1 MTLIVRLIAKY
12 ALWIYILCGIAMLAY
27 VRAALSARNEGSQ
40 AMFSLEREQAA
51 KRVYRSAGMILVLL
65 LIVVGVY
72 GLTNYADLSPE
83 PAAADGTATPESTD
97 PAVLTAQAEEASAT
111 AATTAVGATESAPA
125 DETGG
130 TPTSEPTPTRKP
142 RLTNVPI
149 VVPTLPQT
157 TPTPQ
162 VIPAA
167 CPHANVRVAQ
177 PGQNQVIDAG
187 IEVRGTALKEAFDRY
202 EFKFQSR
209 DLVGDEWHWVETFQT
224 PIQNGSLGVW
234 HTSHL
239 PDGNYSFMLIVIDK
253 SGNSQECVVPVI
265 IQH

>member
-12 ALWIYILCGIAMLAY
+12 ALWIYILCGVGMIY
-27 VRAALSARNEGSQ
+27 YIQAALSARNEGAQ

-51 KRVYRSAGMILVLL
+51 KRIYRSAGMILVLL
-65 LIVVGVY
+65 LIVIGVY
-72 GLTNYADLSPE
+72 TLTNYVDLPPLQAGGDDTAPLATGE
-83 PAAADGTATPESTD
+83 PATLTAEALAPSGPETGTAAVTDTPSSES
-97 PAVLTAQAEEASAT
+97 S
-111 AATTAVGATESAPA
+111 S
-125 DETGG
+125 

-142 RLTNVPI
+142 RRTTTLI
-149 VVPTLPQT
+149 VAPTLTQD

-162 VIPAA
+162 IVLAV
-167 CPHANVRVAQ
+167 CPHANVRVLQ

-187 IEVRGTALKEAFDRY
+187 IEVRGTAYKELFDRY

-209 DLVGDEWHWVETFQT
+209 DLPGDEWHWVETFRT

-239 PDGNYSFMLIVIDK
+239 PPGRYRFLLIVIDK
-253 SGNSQECVVPVI
+253 TGNSQECVVPVI

>member
-1 MTLIVRLIAKY
+1 MTLIVRLLAKY

-27 VRAALSARNEGSQ
+27 VRAALAARNEGNQ

-51 KRVYRSAGMILVLL
+51 KQVYRSAGMILVLL

-72 GLTNYADLSPE
+72 GLTNYVDLSPE
-83 PAAADGTATPESTD
+83 PATAGETATPESTD
-97 PAVLTAQAEEASAT
+97 PAVLTAQAGEVSTTAT
-111 AATTAVGATESAPA
+111 AAATESAPA
-125 DETGG
+125 GETES
-130 TPTSEPTPTRKP
+130 TPTSEPTATRKP
-142 RLTNVPI
+142 LGTNVPV
-149 VVPTLPQT
+149 VVPTLPQV
-157 TPTPQ
+157 TPTLQ
-162 VIPAA
+162 IVPAA
-167 CPHANVRVAQ
+167 CPHANVRVTQ
-177 PGQNQVIDAG
+177 PGQNQAIDAG
-187 IEVRGTALKEAFDRY
+187 IEVRGTALKEGFDRY

-209 DLVGDEWHWVETFQT
+209 DLVGDEWHWVETFRT

-253 SGNSQECVVPVI
+253 SGNSQECVIPVI

>member
-12 ALWIYILCGIAMLAY
+12 AIWIYILCGAGMIYYLQ
-27 VRAALSARNEGSQ
+27 AALSARNEGSQ

-51 KRVYRSAGMILVLL
+51 KRIYRSAGMILVLL

-72 GLTNYADLSPE
+72 GLSNHSDMLPLQAESREPTPPATGAPATLTAEAQSPE
-83 PAAADGTATPESTD
+83 GQATGTVGVPHTPPNES
-97 PAVLTAQAEEASAT
+97 QS
-111 AATTAVGATESAPA
+111 
-125 DETGG
+125 

-142 RLTNVPI
+142 RRTGTPI
-149 VVPTLPQT
+149 VVPTLPQD
-157 TPTPQ
+157 TPTPRI
-162 VIPAA
+162 VPAV
-167 CPHANVRVAQ
+167 CPQANVQVLQ
-177 PGQNQVIDAG
+177 PGQNQIVDAG
-187 IEVRGTALKEAFDRY
+187 IEVRGTAYKDLFDRY

-209 DLVGDEWHWVETFQT
+209 DVPGDEWHWVKTFRT

-239 PDGNYSFMLIVIDK
+239 PPGRYRFLLIVIDK
-253 SGNSQECVVPVI
+253 QGNSQECVVPVI

>member
-1 MTLIVRLIAKY
+1 MTLIVRLIGKY
-12 ALWIYILCGIAMLAY
+12 ALWIYILCGVGMIY
-27 VRAALSARNEGSQ
+27 YIQAAFSARNQGAQ

-65 LIVVGVY
+65 LIVIGVY
-72 GLTNYADLSPE
+72 GLTNYSDLLPTQAGE
-83 PAAADGTATPESTD
+83 DETTTPPAIGPAT
-97 PAVLTAQAEEASAT
+97 LTAQAQAPEGQAT
-111 AATTAVGATESAPA
+111 GTVAVTQTLESDPQ
-125 DETGG
+125 G
-130 TPTSEPTPTRKP
+130 TPTIEPTPTRKP

-149 VVPTLPQT
+149 LVPTLSQE

-162 VIPAA
+162 VAPAA
-167 CPHANVRVAQ
+167 CPHANVRVIQ

-187 IEVRGTALKEAFDRY
+187 IEVRGTAFKEAFDRY

-209 DLVGDEWHWVETFQT
+209 DLPGDEWHWVETFDT

-234 HTSHL
+234 HTAHL
-239 PDGNYSFMLIVIDK
+239 PPGRYHFLLIAIDK
-253 SGNSQECVVPVI
+253 SGNSQECIVPVV

>member
-12 ALWIYILCGIAMLAY
+12 ALWIYILCGVGMIYYLQ
-27 VRAALSARNEGSQ
+27 AALSARNEGSQ
-40 AMFSLEREQAA
+40 AMFSLEREQAT
-51 KRVYRSAGMILVLL
+51 KRIYRSAGMILVLL

-72 GLTNYADLSPE
+72 ALSNYGDLPPLQLGEGDLTPLATGE
-83 PAAADGTATPESTD
+83 PATLTAEAQTSEGQATGTADVT
-97 PAVLTAQAEEASAT
+97 
-111 AATTAVGATESAPA
+111 
-125 DETGG
+125 G
-130 TPTSEPTPTRKP
+130 TPSTASQSTPTDDPTPTRKP
-142 RLTNVPI
+142 RLTSAPI
-149 VVPTLPQT
+149 VVPTVPQD

-162 VIPAA
+162 VVPAV
-167 CPHANVRVAQ
+167 CPQANVQVLQ

-187 IEVRGTALKEAFDRY
+187 IEVRGTAYKDLFDRY

-209 DLVGDEWHWVETFQT
+209 DLPGDEWHWVETFRT

-239 PDGNYSFMLIVIDK
+239 PPGRYHFMLIVIDK
-253 SGNSQECVVPVI
+253 SGNSQECLVPVI

>member
-12 ALWIYILCGIAMLAY
+12 ALWIYILCGVGMIYYLQ
-27 VRAALSARNEGSQ
+27 AALSARTEGTQ

-51 KRVYRSAGMILVLL
+51 KRVYRAAGMILVLL

-72 GLTNYADLSPE
+72 GLTNHSDMLPLQIGTNEPTPLATGE
-83 PAAADGTATPESTD
+83 PATLTAEAQTSEGEATGTAAVPHTPSTG
-97 PAVLTAQAEEASAT
+97 TQS
-111 AATTAVGATESAPA
+111 
-125 DETGG
+125 

-142 RLTNVPI
+142 RRTSKPI
-149 VVPTLPQT
+149 VVPTQPENTPAPQIV
-157 TPTPQ
+157 PAVCPQ
-162 VIPAA
+162 
-167 CPHANVRVAQ
+167 ANVRVLQ
-177 PGQNQVIDAG
+177 PGQNQIIDAG
-187 IEVRGTALKEAFDRY
+187 IEVRGTAYKDLFDRY

-209 DLVGDEWHWVETFQT
+209 DLPGDDWHWVETFRT

-239 PDGNYSFMLIVIDK
+239 PPGRYSFLLIVIDK
-253 SGNSQECVVPVI
+253 HGNSQECIVPVI

>member
-12 ALWIYILCGIAMLAY
+12 ALWIYILCGVGMIY
-27 VRAALSARNEGSQ
+27 YIQAALSARNVGAQ
-40 AMFSLEREQAA
+40 AIFSLEREQAA

-72 GLTNYADLSPE
+72 GLTNYAELPPVQAGADATTTPPSGE
-83 PAAADGTATPESTD
+83 PAT
-97 PAVLTAQAEEASAT
+97 LTAEAQVDRQMT
-111 AATTAVGATESAPA
+111 GTPA
-125 DETGG
+125 GTQTPAGETPA

-142 RLTNVPI
+142 RRTNAPVL
-149 VVPTLPQT
+149 VPTPAQE

-162 VIPAA
+162 VVPATCA
-167 CPHANVRVAQ
+167 HANVQVLQ

-187 IEVRGTALKEAFDRY
+187 IEVRGTAYKEAFDRY

-209 DLVGDEWHWVETFQT
+209 DLPNDEWHWVETFRT

-239 PDGNYSFMLIVIDK
+239 PPGRYRFLLIVIDR
-253 SGNSQECVVPVI
+253 SGNSQECVVPVV

>member
-12 ALWIYILCGIAMLAY
+12 SLWIYILCGIGMIYYLQ
-27 VRAALSARNEGSQ
+27 AAFSARNAGVQ

-51 KRVYRSAGMILVLL
+51 KRVYRAAGMILVLL

-72 GLTNYADLSPE
+72 ALSNYADLPPIETGASE
-83 PAAADGTATPESTD
+83 TATRA
-97 PAVLTAQAEEASAT
+97 PAPATLTAEAL
-111 AATTAVGATESAPA
+111 TTAPTGTTTVPQTQTSESA
-125 DETGG
+125 G
-130 TPTSEPTPTRKP
+130 TPTAEPTPTRKP
-142 RLTNVPI
+142 IRTGAPI
-149 VVPTLPQT
+149 VVPTLPQE

-162 VIPAA
+162 VVPAN
-167 CPHANVRVAQ
+167 CPHANVRVTQ
-177 PGQNQVIDAG
+177 PGQNQVINAG
-187 IEVRGTALKEAFDRY
+187 IEVRGTAFKEAFDRY

-209 DLVGDEWHWVETFQT
+209 DLLGDEWHWVETFDT

-239 PDGNYSFMLIVIDK
+239 PPGRYRFLLIVIDK
-253 SGNSQECVVPVI
+253 SGNSQECTVPVV

>member
-12 ALWIYILCGIAMLAY
+12 ALWIYILCGVGMIYYLQ
-27 VRAALSARNEGSQ
+27 AALSARNEGAQ

-72 GLTNYADLSPE
+72 GLSNYTDQLPLQAEGNETTTLATGE
-83 PAAADGTATPESTD
+83 PATLTAEAQAAAGQATGTAAVTRTPSGES
-97 PAVLTAQAEEASAT
+97 PS
-111 AATTAVGATESAPA
+111 
-125 DETGG
+125 
-130 TPTSEPTPTRKP
+130 TPTDEPTPTRKP
-142 RLTNVPI
+142 RRTSAPI
-149 VVPTLPQT
+149 VAPTLPQD

-162 VIPAA
+162 IVPAV
-167 CPHANVRVAQ
+167 CPQANVQIAQ

-187 IEVRGTALKEAFDRY
+187 IEVRGTAYKDLFDRY

-209 DLVGDEWHWVETFQT
+209 DLPGDEWHWVETFLT

-239 PDGNYSFMLIVIDK
+239 PPGRYRFMLIVIDK
-253 SGNSQECVVPVI
+253 SGNSEECVVPVI